1 MMQHQAGFF
10 CRVVGANL
18 AGQGWG
24 VAIGRP
30 SGKVVLNPITLG
42 RDFGETV
49 EVLMGVEPSEQ
60 VMLNLSFAIASGD
73 RVRVAAADAPKA
85 GS

>member
-1 MMQHQAGFF
+1 
-10 CRVVGANL
+10 
-18 AGQGWG
+18 
-24 VAIGRP
+24 
-30 SGKVVLNPITLG
+30 
-42 RDFGETV
+42 
-49 EVLMGVEPSEQ
+49 MGVEPSEQ